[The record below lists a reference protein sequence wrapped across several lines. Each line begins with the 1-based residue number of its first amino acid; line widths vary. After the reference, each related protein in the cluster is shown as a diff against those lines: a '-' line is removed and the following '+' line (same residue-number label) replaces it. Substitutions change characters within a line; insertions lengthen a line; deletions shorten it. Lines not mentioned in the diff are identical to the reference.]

1 MLLIAFLG
9 VMIIAGYIM
18 WVKNIKKPPRIE
30 IPEKEQTPF
39 EMFPKNEVR
48 ANQWIGI
55 LQEDIYKDPSGSIG
69 TFVGKVDES
78 SIPTYTFTS

>member
-1 MLLIAFLG
+1 MVVIFI
-9 VMIIAGYIM
+9 V
-18 WVKNIKKPPRIE
+18 WVKNIKKPPLIE
-30 IPEKEQTPF
+30 IPEKEQTQF
-39 EMFPKNEVR
+39 EMFPENMVR

-78 SIPTYTFTS
+78 SVPTYAFTS